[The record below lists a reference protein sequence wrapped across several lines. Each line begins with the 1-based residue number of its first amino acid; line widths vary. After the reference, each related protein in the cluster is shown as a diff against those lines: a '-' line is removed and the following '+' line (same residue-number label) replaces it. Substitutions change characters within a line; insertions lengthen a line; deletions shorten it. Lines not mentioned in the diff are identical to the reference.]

1 MTRRTIE
8 DICKEIG
15 ISGNYL
21 RYHKDEVLEVFR
33 GILRCEYHDK
43 TVDTFIAMLDPEK
56 SVADIRKEFGYTEAT
71 NLSNIFSK
79 CISALTDGKV
89 GKMMVHDTIKTLSA
103 IHKGLD
109 QRRLYNQC
117 QLYLGTCHAS
127 IKKHNHPD
135 LIKWAAKFVNI
146 EPHNL
151 SSLAMTNVQNQTHG
165 FTWYEVSE
173 EEGQPYYEGRYIKD
187 VPAEISKIASESKIP
202 QMTRYLTPHE
212 IHEQWPYNML
222 FEIWGDHEIKSP
234 LMCSTEQ
241 GLCVA
246 VMNALDTLSEREKDI
261 LLRKYRDGMTF
272 RAIGDALDR
281 TGNRIAQIHNT
292 AIRKMRHPARNK
304 DIIPYHL
311 ALKYGYPY
319 NAFLHAGISLYTEI
333 DTELVRYFI
342 ERDCED
348 GKDYARQI
356 DTLRELYNL
365 GYYRPDIS
373 ELFAKVFSQESDNLR
388 YLQSM
393 DIVEYCHHL
402 NDTINRKNL
411 PIEESV
417 VDESP
422 IIEELL
428 LSVRAYNCLK
438 KSGINTVDELIKM
451 LNNGKTLHEQVRH
464 LGVRTEAEIIEKLK
478 SRGYIK

>member
-56 SVADIRKEFGYTEAT
+56 SVADIRNEFGYTETT

-79 CISALTDGKV
+79 CIDALTDDKL
-89 GKMMVHDTIKTLSA
+89 MVHDTIKTLVA
-103 IHKGLD
+103 IHKGVS
-109 QRRLYNQC
+109 QYRLYI
-117 QLYLGTCHAS
+117 GKCHAS

-135 LIKWAAKFVNI
+135 LIKWAGKFANI
-146 EPHNL
+146 EPHKL

-187 VPAEISKIASESKIP
+187 VPVEISKIASESGIS

-212 IHEQWPYNML
+212 MHEQWPYNML

-234 LMCSTEQ
+234 LMSSTEQ

-246 VMNALDTLSEREKDI
+246 VMYALDTLSEREKDI

-281 TGNRIAQIHNT
+281 TSTRIAQIHNT

-402 NDTINRKNL
+402 NDTINRKDL
-411 PIEESV
+411 PIDDGV

-438 KSGINTVDELIKM
+438 KAGINTVDELIKM
-451 LNNGKTLHEQVRH
+451 LDNGKALHEQVRN
-464 LGVRTEAEIIEKLK
+464 LGIRTEAEIIEKLR